1 MSTDKTLIYIGT
13 ISYKDLHN
21 QEIMSKYDDNTVFNV
36 IDIPENRSDRDIYID
51 GIEALNTY
59 YPAIKNRYK
68 TFGFTIAEVPV
79 EM

>member
-1 MSTDKTLIYIGT
+1 MLLIFQRI
-13 ISYKDLHN
+13 DL
-21 QEIMSKYDDNTVFNV
+21 IV
-36 IDIPENRSDRDIYID
+36 IYID